1 MSPTSVP
8 PPPGARRA
16 RAATDDVRVVLL
28 GAAEPAA
35 GPGVE
40 GLDEGYARTLRA
52 VARQERTPAGVLVVH
67 PDPEGERA
75 AELQALAGELGV
87 GLTLLGH
94 VGTDREAQV
103 DAALG
108 QLPSGPGRW
117 VWFLTPG
124 AVPEPGALAALV
136 GASRRSSRVGVVG
149 PKLVR
154 TDQPRLLRSMG
165 HHLTPA
171 GRVVDPT
178 VRALVDQG
186 QLDLRQDVLGVP
198 LSGSLVDRDLL
209 ERIGGLDRAFA
220 ADGVD
225 GLDVGWRAHLAG
237 HRVVVA
243 PDAVVRLDDAG
254 LGVED
259 PLRTRIRTRQLA
271 LARGPAWAA
280 PWRSLGVLLTSLA
293 AALLLLL
300 VKRPAEA
307 AGEWADVRAVL
318 APARGWGARR
328 RFRRARTVAPRDL
341 AGLHE
346 PRDAG
351 WGATLETVG
360 EALDPRSRRA
370 RGSGRRRASTGSA
383 DSGPVS
389 EEFDELAGEGRAARW
404 WSWPLVATGALTLL
418 LTAWWA
424 RGLWAGLDPAGTGW
438 VGGELGP
445 GPGDGA
451 ALWSSAVDGWRGG
464 GLGHD
469 EPPQTWLLPLA
480 ALAAVTGLLP
490 GAGRDTAGPALAWLL
505 VLAPLLS
512 VVTAY
517 LALRRSTARRWA
529 RASLALGWGVAA
541 PLAAATGQGRV
552 GPVVVHVLAPLL
564 VAGLLVVAHRGGGTR
579 RAAAAFATALGLA
592 AASTWVPSVLV
603 VATAAGVLL
612 LVLGR
617 GGARW
622 RGAVVLVLPWLL
634 LLPWWGALAAHP
646 LRLLGGAGATTATL
660 DLPSPSALWQLLL
673 LQPAD
678 AGAPG
683 LPLWLAATWWLAA
696 LGGLLLPGR
705 DGRRVAALVLGALA
719 AVGAAQL
726 AARTALGVMAPGHPE
741 EGLLV
746 TLWTGPTLS
755 LAGAALLLAAGTTV
769 EHLLRPGG
777 AGRWTRPATLAA
789 VVVLAAPLA
798 TALSTPWTAQRPA
811 LEVAGQPL
819 PAVAVEEA
827 YGPGAVRTLVL
838 RPDGAGLVV
847 DLQGAEPE
855 PGRLQRDRTV
865 ELGTPTPRPQQVVVE
880 GVVESLVGGAPAD
893 QAQDELLDLGVGYVL
908 LESDDSHPAVTQLD
922 RISGLGRVSS
932 PSGSVLWRMVDGDPG
947 RTRVL
952 DEAGRGVAVLP
963 ADGPHGAASGRVDVP
978 AGAVLAVA
986 EPSGWAQVAQVR
998 VDGREVAVE
1007 DPHRVPLPQGQH
1019 VVEVDL
1025 ERPGLRALVLALVL
1039 GAVTAFLALPVGR
1052 TEDEPEEV
1060 P

>member
-1 MSPTSVP
+1 M
-8 PPPGARRA
+8 
-16 RAATDDVRVVLL
+16 RVVLL
-28 GAAEPAA
+28 GTGAEDP
-35 GPGVE
+35 
-40 GLDEGYARTLRA
+40 DDGYARTLRA
-52 VARQERTPAGVLVVH
+52 VVGQERRPAGVLAVL

-75 AELQALAGELGV
+75 AGLRGLAAELGI
-87 GLTLLGH
+87 GLTLVEH
-94 VGTDREAQV
+94 AGTDRDAQV
-103 DAALG
+103 DAALDR
-108 QLPSGPGRW
+108 LPSGPGRW
-117 VWFLTPG
+117 LWFLTPG
-124 AVPEPGALAALV
+124 AVPEPGALTALV
-136 GASRRSSRVGVVG
+136 GAARRSSRVGVVG

-209 ERIGGLDRAFA
+209 GRIGGLDHAFG

-271 LARGPAWAA
+271 LARGPAWVA

-370 RGSGRRRASTGSA
+370 RGSGRRRATAGST

-404 WSWPLVATGALTLL
+404 WSWPLVAAATLTLL

-424 RGLWAGLDPAGTGW
+424 RGLWGGLDPGGAGW

-445 GPGDGA
+445 GVGDAA

-469 EPPQTWLLPLA
+469 DPPQTWLLPLA
-480 ALAAVTGLLP
+480 SLAALTGLLP
-490 GAGRDTAGPALAWLL
+490 GAGRDTAGPTLAWLL
-505 VLAPLLS
+505 ALAPLLS

-517 LALRRSTARRWA
+517 LALRRGTSRRWV
-529 RASLALGWGVAA
+529 RAALALGWGAAA
-541 PLAAATGQGRV
+541 PLAAATGEGRV

-564 VAGLLVVAHRGGGTR
+564 VAGLLVIAHRGRGTR

-592 AASTWVPSVLV
+592 VAATWVPSVLV
-603 VATAAGVLL
+603 VATVAGALV

-617 GGARW
+617 GAARW

-634 LLPWWGALAAHP
+634 LLPSWGTLAAHP
-646 LRLLGGAGATTATL
+646 LRLLGGAGATTATVE
-660 DLPSPSALWQLLL
+660 LPSPSALWQLLL
-673 LQPAD
+673 LQPTD
-678 AGAPG
+678 VGAPG
-683 LPLWLAATWWLAA
+683 LALWLAATWWVAA
-696 LGGLLLPGR
+696 LGGLLAPGR
-705 DGRRVAALVLGALA
+705 AGRRVGALVLGALL

-726 AARTALGVMAPGHPE
+726 AARTALGVLEPGHPE

-746 TLWTGPTLS
+746 TLWTGPALS
-755 LAGAALLLAAGTTV
+755 LAGAALLLATATTV
-769 EHLLRPGG
+769 DRLLRPGG
-777 AGRWTRPATLAA
+777 VGRWTRPAVLAA
-789 VVVLAAPLA
+789 VVVLVAPLA
-798 TALSTPWTAQRPA
+798 AAVSAPWTAPRPA

-827 YGPGAVRTLVL
+827 HGPGAVRTLVL
-838 RPDGAGLVV
+838 RPEGAGLVV
-847 DLQGAEPE
+847 DLRGAEPE
-855 PGRLQRDRTV
+855 PARLQRDRTV
-865 ELGTPTPRPQQVVVE
+865 ELATPTPRPQQRVVE

-893 QAQDELLDLGVGYVL
+893 QAQAELLDLGVGYVL
-908 LESDDSHPAVTQLD
+908 LESDDSHPSVPQLD

-932 PSGSVLWRMVDGDPG
+932 PTGSVLWRMVDGDPG
-947 RTRVL
+947 RSRVL
-952 DEAGRGVAVLP
+952 DEAGESVAVLT

-978 AGAVLAVA
+978 AGGSLAVA
-986 EPSGWAQVAQVR
+986 EPPGWAQVAQVT

-1007 DPHRVPLPQGQH
+1007 DPGRVPLPQGEH
-1019 VVEVDL
+1019 VVEVEL
-1025 ERPGLRALVLALVL
+1025 GRPGLGALVLALVL

-1052 TEDEPEEV
+1052 TEDEPEETT
-1060 P
+1060 

>member
-1 MSPTSVP
+1 MSPTP
-8 PPPGARRA
+8 ALRPPGTRSS
-16 RAATDDVRVVLL
+16 RAAVEDVRVVLL
-28 GAAEPAA
+28 ADEASPAD
-35 GPGVE
+35 
-40 GLDEGYARTLRA
+40 LDEEGDEDRYARTLQALAHQVRA
-52 VARQERTPAGVLVVH
+52 PQGVLLVH
-67 PDPEGERA
+67 PDPEGQRA
-75 AELQALAGELGV
+75 AELRGLAGDLGL
-87 GLTLLGH
+87 GLTPLGPG
-94 VGTDREAQV
+94 GTDRPAQV
-103 DAALG
+103 EAALG
-108 QLPSGPGRW
+108 RLPSGPGRW

-124 AVPEPGALAALV
+124 AVPEPGALAALL
-136 GASRRSSRVGVVG
+136 GAARRSSRVGVVG

-198 LSGSLVDRDLL
+198 LSGSMVDRDLL
-209 ERIGGLDRAFA
+209 ERIGGLDRAFG

-243 PDAVVRLDDAG
+243 PDAVVRLDDGG

-280 PWRSLGVLLTSLA
+280 PGRALGVLLTSLA

-300 VKRPAEA
+300 VKRPSEA

-318 APARGWGARR
+318 APARGWGARL

-370 RGSGRRRASTGSA
+370 RAAGRRRATTGA
-383 DSGPVS
+383 TESGPVS
-389 EEFDELAGEGRAARW
+389 EEFDELAGEGRPARW
-404 WSWPLVATGALTLL
+404 WSWPLVAACTLTLL
-418 LTAWWA
+418 LTAWWV

-438 VGGELGP
+438 AGGELGP
-445 GPGDGA
+445 GLGDGA

-469 EPPQTWLLPLA
+469 DPPQTWVVPLA

-490 GAGRDTAGPALAWLL
+490 GAGRDTAGPALAWVL

-517 LALRRSTARRWA
+517 LALRRGTSRRWP
-529 RASLALGWGVAA
+529 RAALALGWGVAA
-541 PLAAATGQGRV
+541 PLAAATGEGRV

-564 VAGLLVVAHRGGGTR
+564 VAGLLVVAHRGRGTR

-592 AASTWVPSVLV
+592 VASTWVPSLLV
-603 VATAAGVLL
+603 VGTAAGALV

-617 GGARW
+617 GAARW

-634 LLPWWGALAAHP
+634 VLPWWGTLAAHP
-646 LRLLGGAGATTATL
+646 VRLLGGAGATTATVG
-660 DLPSPSALWQLLL
+660 LPSPSVLWQLLL
-673 LQPAD
+673 LQPGD
-678 AGAPG
+678 LGPQG
-683 LPLWLAATWWLAA
+683 LPLWLAATWWVAA

-705 DGRRVAALVLGALA
+705 DGRRVAVLLLGALA

-726 AARTALGVMAPGHPE
+726 AARTALGVLAEGHPE

-746 TLWTGPTLS
+746 TAWTGPSLS
-755 LAGAALLLAAGTTV
+755 LAGAALLLATATTV
-769 EHLLRPGG
+769 DHLLRRGG
-777 AGRWTRPATLAA
+777 PARWTRPAALAA

-798 TALSTPWTAQRPA
+798 AALSTPWTADRPA
-811 LEVAGQPL
+811 LQVAGQPL

-827 YGPGAVRTLVL
+827 HGPGALRTLVL

-847 DLQGAEPE
+847 DLRGAEPE
-855 PGRLQRDRTV
+855 TGRLQRDRTV
-865 ELGTPTPRPQQVVVE
+865 ELTTPTPRPQQQVVE
-880 GVVESLVGGAPAD
+880 GVVESLVGAAPAD
-893 QAQDELLDLGVGYVL
+893 EAQAELLDLGVGYVL
-908 LESDDSHPAVTQLD
+908 LESDDSHPAVAQLD

-932 PSGSVLWRMVDGDPG
+932 PTGSVLWRMVDGDPG
-947 RTRVL
+947 RTRVV
-952 DEAGRGVAVLP
+952 DEAGVSVSTLP
-963 ADGPHGAASGRVDVP
+963 ADGPHGSSSGRVDVP
-978 AGAVLAVA
+978 ADGSLAVA
-986 EPSGWAQVAQVR
+986 EPPGWAQVAEVR
-998 VDGREVAVE
+998 VDGRPVAVE
-1007 DPHRVPLPQGQH
+1007 DPGRVPLPQGQH
-1019 VVEVDL
+1019 LVEVEL
-1025 ERPGLRALVLALVL
+1025 ERPGLTRLVLALVL
-1039 GAVTAFLALPVGR
+1039 AAVTAFLALPVGR
-1052 TEDEPEEV
+1052 TEDEQEEAA
-1060 P
+1060 